1 MKSGVGD
8 GALLSIEDEDRDL
21 GRFVDVG
28 AADLFVGIEFGDGD
42 RG

>member
-8 GALLSIEDEDRDL
+8 GALLRIEDEDRDL
-21 GRFVDVG
+21 GRLVDVG
-28 AADLFVGIEFGDGD
+28 AADLFVGTGFGDGD